1 VEKPL
6 AWLHGE
12 IKTPPFSREA
22 RIEAGF
28 LLGRLQRGELLAM
41 PESRPM
47 PSVGTGC
54 HELRLKDS
62 AVDWRVIYAVRKDA
76 VVVLDVFKKTSR
88 KTPRQVLTNCRTR
101 LRAYER
107 DEGGDR

>member
-1 VEKPL
+1 MEKPL

-12 IKTPPFSREA
+12 IKTPPFSREV

-47 PSVGTGC
+47 PFVGTGC
-54 HELRLKDS
+54 HELRLKDG
-62 AVDWRVIYAVRKDA
+62 AIDWRVIYAVRKDA
-76 VVVLDVFKKTSR
+76 VVVLDVFRKTSR
-88 KTPRQVLTNCRTR
+88 RTPQHVLANCRGR
-101 LRAYER
+101 LNAYDR
-107 DEGGDR
+107 DAGGNR